1 MLHKSIVGLVLC
13 LTTACQ
19 DRNAP
24 LDEGRQ
30 LAQVHCSSCHSFPEP
45 TLLDQATWKEKVLPQ
60 MGLRMG
66 IAPDNTQ
73 DPPIQQAFYYLT
85 EADLYPRPALIS
97 LEEWEKICQFYDS
110 LAPDSLVTV
119 TDSLPLTSLFA
130 IHRPDSTLPPA
141 VTYVHFHQKTQEML
155 VANHAQGQI
164 MTINSQ
170 QNATSLLNY
179 YKLVSYVQELPN
191 PDTASS
197 RLLITYLGKDIRP
210 GQAPAGEIT
219 EVTFRRDEP
228 PRATSLDLPPLP
240 RPTQALYVDLVGDSL
255 PELLTCNF
263 GYLEG
268 RLSYWTPSDDG
279 PYTEHIIKN
288 EPGALRAITQD
299 FTRDGRIDLLVLWGQ
314 GDERL
319 SLYENKG
326 DGRFTE
332 RVLLRFP
339 PSYGSSYFELA
350 DVDQDGTSE
359 IVYTCGDNADYSPIP
374 KPYHGVYIF
383 KDQGDFHYQQVYFYP
398 MDGAYKALARDFD
411 RDGDV
416 DITAVAFFTGDTPR
430 QEGWVYL
437 EQQPDFQFHAST
449 VPIHPLGRWI
459 TLDAGDL
466 DQDGDLDI
474 MLGNCATAMNTDR
487 TVDQQWRKGPPY
499 LILENTTF

>member
-1 MLHKSIVGLVLC
+1 
-13 LTTACQ
+13 
-19 DRNAP
+19 
-24 LDEGRQ
+24 
-30 LAQVHCSSCHSFPEP
+30 
-45 TLLDQATWKEKVLPQ
+45 
-60 MGLRMG
+60 
-66 IAPDNTQ
+66 
-73 DPPIQQAFYYLT
+73 
-85 EADLYPRPALIS
+85 
-97 LEEWEKICQFYDS
+97 
-110 LAPDSLVTV
+110 
-119 TDSLPLTSLFA
+119 
-130 IHRPDSTLPPA
+130 
-141 VTYVHFHQKTQEML
+141 ML
-155 VANHAQGQI
+155 VADHAQGQI

-179 YKLVSYVQELPN
+179 HKLVSYVQELPN

-210 GQAPAGEIT
+210 GQAPSGEIT
-219 EVTFRRDEP
+219 EVTFHRDEP

-279 PYTEHIIKN
+279 PYNEHIIKN
-288 EPGALRAITQD
+288 EPGACGAVTQD

-374 KPYHGVYIF
+374 QTLPRGVYF
-383 KDQGDFHYQQVYFYP
+383 QRSGRFSLP
-398 MDGAYKALARDFD
+398 
-411 RDGDV
+411 
-416 DITAVAFFTGDTPR
+416 TG
-430 QEGWVYL
+430 VLLSY
-437 EQQPDFQFHAST
+437 
-449 VPIHPLGRWI
+449 GRS
-459 TLDAGDL
+459 L
-466 DQDGDLDI
+466 
-474 MLGNCATAMNTDR
+474 
-487 TVDQQWRKGPPY
+487 
-499 LILENTTF
+499 